1 MPRGAHLTTEHQ
13 KAAGRRPRLRG
24 ASLPEYVRQALE
36 GEQLTEAQWAQI
48 KYRIDATKLET
59 AQLEL
64 DRERGKLVTREEAI
78 DAAQGVCQRWV
89 AAIETLSTRVR
100 SRIDPAIADRVAQ
113 AIDDEV
119 LRIRTELSAKA

>member
-1 MPRGAHLTTEHQ
+1 MPRGENLTTDHQ

-24 ASLPEYVRQALE
+24 AALPEYVRQALE

-64 DRERGKLVTREEAI
+64 DRERGKLVTREEAL
-78 DAAQGVCQRWV
+78 DTAQGVCQRWV

-100 SRIDPAIADRVAQ
+100 TRVDPAYSDAVA
-113 AIDDEV
+113 AIVDDEV
-119 LRIRTELSAKA
+119 IRIRKELGGP